1 VPTKAAPDD
10 DPETTFDELI
20 DDADL
25 LNEAQREKLHEI
37 RDHFRSISA
46 MREMVAAAEDRG
58 KRDMARLLKTLRE
71 KREMLDAARGRKRD

>member
-1 VPTKAAPDD
+1 VPTKAAPD

-37 RDHFRSISA
+37 RDHFRSVSA
-46 MREMVAAAEDRG
+46 MREIVAAAEDRG
-58 KRDMARLLKTLRE
+58 KKDMARLIKTLRE
-71 KREMLDAARGRKRD
+71 KRAMLDAASGKHRD